1 MASRYA
7 IRMDTK
13 ALELAKGFL
22 GKEVEVTMD
31 RPIGSKHP
39 KYDFIYEQNYGYI
52 DGVDAPDGEFLDAF
66 FLGPKEPLE
75 KAKGVCIAIAHRN
88 DDDDDKLIVV
98 PAGVEMT
105 DKEIMD
111 TIWFQ
116 EQFFDTE
123 IVR

>member
-1 MASRYA
+1 MK
-7 IRMDTK
+7 T

-31 RPIGSKHP
+31 RPFGSKHP
-39 KYDFIYEQNYGYI
+39 KFGFEYKENYGYV
-52 DGVDAPDGEFLDAF
+52 DGVMAPDGEFLDAF
-66 FLGPKEPLE
+66 FLGARKPLE
-75 KAKGVCIAIAHRN
+75 KVTGICIAIAHRK

-98 PAGVEMT
+98 AEGISMT

-111 TIWFQ
+111 AIWFQ
-116 EQFFDTE
+116 EQYFDTE